1 MKSDLT
7 TFDPEAFPSTLPIFP
22 LSGALLLPWG
32 QLSLH
37 VFEPRYINLVEAA
50 LANSRLVGMV
60 QMKDPDHET
69 GPDDAANYDVGC
81 AGRISS
87 FTEAENGQLQIILTG
102 LLRFRIVGELPL
114 YNGFRSV
121 TPNYLSFANDL
132 NPCTDEAVNRDR
144 LVTSFNAFA
153 DAHGLNVDEKTFAEA
168 PDEAI
173 ITSLSMSCP
182 FKAQEKQALLECQTL
197 TQRCDLL
204 TALLEMAV
212 RSDDIPTP
220 NIQH

>member
-7 TFDPEAFPSTLPIFP
+7 TFDPEIFPDPLPIFP

-32 QLSLH
+32 QLSLQI
-37 VFEPRYINLVEAA
+37 FEPRYINLVETA
-50 LANSRLVGMV
+50 LANARLVGMV
-60 QMKDPDHET
+60 QMKDLDSET
-69 GPDDAANYDVGC
+69 GPDDAAIYDVGC
-81 AGRISS
+81 IGRISS
-87 FTEAENGQLQIILTG
+87 FTEAEHGQFQIILTG
-102 LLRFRIVGELPL
+102 LLRYRIVDERPL
-114 YNGFRSV
+114 YNGFRRV
-121 TPNYLSFANDL
+121 TPNYLPFANDL
-132 NPCTDEAVNRDR
+132 NPCSDETINRDR
-144 LVTSFNAFA
+144 LISSFNAFA
-153 DAHGLNVDEKTFAEA
+153 DAHGLNVDEKTFTEA

-173 ITSLSMSCP
+173 VTSLSMSCP

-197 TQRCDLL
+197 SQRCDLL